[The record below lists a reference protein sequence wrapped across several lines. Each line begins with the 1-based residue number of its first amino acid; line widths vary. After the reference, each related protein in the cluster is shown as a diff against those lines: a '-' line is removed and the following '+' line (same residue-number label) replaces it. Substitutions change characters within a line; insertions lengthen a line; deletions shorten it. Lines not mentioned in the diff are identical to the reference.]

1 MISDR
6 YPMYYKGHPKLYF
19 KRMPIFWWMKKWSY
33 VRFILRELTSVA
45 VAFYSIMLIIQ
56 IHSINSGPDVYA
68 DFLFWMK
75 SPVAIILH
83 VVAFLLVF
91 YHSLT
96 WFSLAPK
103 AIVIRLGTNRIPGK
117 LIAGVNYVAWVAV
130 SIVLIWVILN

>member
-1 MISDR
+1 MIRDR

-19 KRMPIFWWMKKWSY
+19 KSMPIFWWMKKWSY
-33 VRFILRELTSVA
+33 ARFILRELTSVA

-56 IHSINSGPDVYA
+56 IHSINDGPDAYA
-68 DFLFWMK
+68 DFLSWMK

-83 VVAFLLVF
+83 GVAFLLVF

-130 SIVLIWVILN
+130 SIVLIWIILN